1 MKGINKLILV
11 SFLSLTTSIVI
22 WPELFLFSKVVHL
35 PKWAT
40 YLPCFFMGAHLLTL
54 ICLLPLL
61 FLSKPIKSLL
71 IIIFI
76 VLTVSSILGVNLA
89 LYLAH
94 GTYTINNY
102 IYNYISQTVWLF
114 TVIFLLPSLVIVVI
128 NALIGKG
135 KYNYG

>member
-40 YLPCFFMGAHLLTL
+40 YLPYFFMGAHLLTF

-76 VLTVSSILGVNLA
+76 VLTLSSIFGINLA
-89 LYLAH
+89 LYLGH

-102 IYNYISQTVWLF
+102 ISQTAWLF

-135 KYNYG
+135 KYNNG